1 MATESIASSVMTSLG
16 GGSGIDILK
25 LARDLT
31 DVEQVPAEER
41 INESKAQTE
50 AKISGLA
57 VLKFNVQ
64 ELIAEFN
71 DLNDAVELAIPVAT
85 SSDTSKVSVTATDGS
100 ALTGISDISVS
111 SLAQA
116 QRNVSNQYSS
126 TTQTLNSGGAFS
138 LTITPGS
145 GPLLPSVSLLEMTLQ
160 LVWSVPSMLPVL
172 DIPLHLL
179 RLMLQP
185 LAIELFWRGLP
196 DRLTP
201 L

>member
-31 DVEQVPAEER
+31 DVEQLPAEER
-41 INESKAQTE
+41 INESKAKTE

-64 ELIAEFN
+64 ELIDEFN
-71 DLNDAVELAIPVAT
+71 GLNDAVELAIPVAT
-85 SSDTSKVSVTATDGS
+85 SSDVSKVSVTATDGS

-145 GPLLPSVSLLEMTLQ
+145 GTATTDQ
-160 LVWSVPSMLPVL
+160 Y
-172 DIPLHLL
+172 
-179 RLMLQP
+179 
-185 LAIELFWRGLP
+185 LFWK
-196 DRLTP
+196 
-201 L
+201 

>member
-1 MATESIASSVMTSLG
+1 MATESIASSVMNSLG

-31 DVEQVPAEER
+31 DVEQLPAEER

-64 ELIAEFN
+64 ELINEFN
-71 DLNDAVELAIPVAT
+71 GLNDAVELAVPVAT
-85 SSDTSKVSVTATDGS
+85 SSDASKVSVNATDGS

-111 SLAQA
+111 SLALA

-126 TTQTLNSGGAFS
+126 TTQSLNSGSAFT

-145 GPLLPSVSLLEMTLQ
+145 GSATAVSISAGNDIQ
-160 LVWSVPSMLPVL
+160 LVW
-172 DIPLHLL
+172 
-179 RLMLQP
+179 
-185 LAIELFWRGLP
+185 
-196 DRLTP
+196 
-201 L
+201 